1 MVKGAVETVQS
12 PQLSLVG
19 TMVSAD
25 GSKLNR
31 SIYKQIVSDRVILWN
46 LCCMVI
52 IWMSASFNNYL
63 IGYQLKYIQGDIFE
77 NQLAAQFSEIVAY
90 LLSGTLLYWLNFK
103 RVLIFAFMVGLSGM
117 LALII
122 T

>member
-1 MVKGAVETVQS
+1 MVKGAVETVQT

-31 SIYKQIVSDRVILWN
+31 SIYKQIVSDKVILWN